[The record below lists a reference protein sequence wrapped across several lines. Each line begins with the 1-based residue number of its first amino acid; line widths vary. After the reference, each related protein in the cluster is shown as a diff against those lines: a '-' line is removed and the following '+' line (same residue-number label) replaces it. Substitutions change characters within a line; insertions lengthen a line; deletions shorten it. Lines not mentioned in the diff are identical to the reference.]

1 MDVTQLRNV
10 GLAGQ
15 GGGGKTSLG
24 EAMLYCMGATTR
36 LGSVDD
42 ETSSFD
48 FEPEEQRRRLSLS
61 SAFHHGVW
69 NKMAISIVDTPGYA
83 NFLADG
89 LNSLRA
95 CDSLVFVVE
104 AAAGALKVE
113 AEKIWARAE
122 ELALPRVAFVS
133 KLDRERADFE
143 AAVADL
149 RQVLHAKAIPVQ
161 IPLGSAESFRGV
173 IDLIKMRAVVSDA
186 DGKPREE
193 DVPAEL
199 IESAKAAHEALV
211 EAVAESNDELLEKY
225 LESGDLSGEEVA
237 AALRDGVRRCVI
249 VPVLCGSG
257 ARNIGV
263 PALLEFIADE
273 LPAPCDRPPARG
285 IDPKTGEDA
294 ERAPSPAEPFS
305 AFVFKTIADPFSGKL
320 TVFRV
325 LSGELASD
333 SQVLNSSKDSKER
346 IGHLLRLE
354 GKKQQQ
360 VDKLTTGEIGA
371 VAKLKDTD
379 AGETLCD
386 EKHPIYYPGLIPVSS
401 AISFAVEPKS
411 KADEDKASQG
421 LHKLVDEDPT
431 LRMERDPQ
439 TKEIILSGVGQL
451 HIEVTVERLKRK
463 FGVDVEL
470 KEPKVPYKEAIKGR
484 AKAQGRLKKQSG
496 GRGQFGD
503 CWLEVEP
510 LPRGGGFEFVD
521 KIVGGVVPRQY
532 IPAVEKGVREA
543 MKEGGL
549 AGYEIV
555 DVRVILYDGSYHTV
569 DSSEMAFKIA
579 ASMGFKTAVANAK
592 PILLEPMVTLHV
604 AVPDECIGDVIG
616 DLNSRRGK
624 VLGVDPKSGSQVV
637 RALTPMAEVLRY
649 APDLRSLTSGR
660 GSFEMEFSG
669 YEEVPPHIAEK
680 IKAEAAAARAAAS

>member
-1 MDVTQLRNV
+1 MDVNQLRNV
-10 GLAGQ
+10 GLVGQ
-15 GGGGKTSLG
+15 GGSGKTSLG
-24 EAMLYCMGATTR
+24 EAMLFSMGATTR

-42 ETSSFD
+42 ETSNFD
-48 FEPEEQRRRLSLS
+48 FEPEEHRRRISLS
-61 SAFHHGVW
+61 TAFHHGSW
-69 NKMAISIVDTPGYA
+69 DKTAISIVDAPGYA

-89 LNSLRA
+89 LNSMRA

-113 AEKIWARAE
+113 AEKVWARAE
-122 ELALPRVAFVS
+122 ELRLPRVAFVT
-133 KLDRERADFE
+133 KLDRERADFD

-149 RQVLHAKAIPVQ
+149 RQVLQAKAVAVQ
-161 IPLGSAESFRGV
+161 IPLGSAENFRGV
-173 IDLIKMRAVVSDA
+173 VDLIKMRALISDGEGQA
-186 DGKPREE
+186 REE
-193 DVPAEL
+193 DVPADMVDA
-199 IESAKAAHEALV
+199 AKAAHEALV
-211 EAVAESNDELLEKY
+211 EAVAESDDELLEKY

-257 ARNIGV
+257 SKNIGV
-263 PALLEFIADE
+263 AALLDFIAE
-273 LPAPCDRPPARG
+273 EMPAPSDRPPAKG
-285 IDPKTGEDA
+285 TDAKTGEDA
-294 ERAPSPAEPFS
+294 ERAPSPTEPFS
-305 AFVFKTIADPFSGKL
+305 AYVFKSIADPFSGKL

-325 LSGELASD
+325 LSGELHSD
-333 SQVLNSSKDSKER
+333 SQVLNASKDGKER
-346 IGHLLRLE
+346 VGHLLRLE
-354 GKKQQQ
+354 GKKQAQ
-360 VDKLTTGEIGA
+360 VEKLTTGEIGA

-379 AGETLCD
+379 AGDTLCD

-411 KADEDKASQG
+411 KGDEDKASQG

-463 FGVDVEL
+463 FGVEVEL

-503 CWLEVEP
+503 CWLEIEP

-543 MKEGGL
+543 MKEGVL
-549 AGYEIV
+549 AGYEMV
-555 DVRVILYDGSYHTV
+555 DVRVTLYDGSYHSV

-579 ASMGFKTAVANAK
+579 ASMGFKTAVSNAK
-592 PILLEPMVTLHV
+592 PILLEPMVTLNV
-604 AVPDECIGDVIG
+604 STPDECMGDVIG

-624 VLGVDPKSGSQVV
+624 VLGVDPKGGSQVV
-637 RALTPMAEVLRY
+637 RALAPMSEVLRY
-649 APDLRSLTSGR
+649 APDLRSMTSGR

-680 IKAEAAAARAAAS
+680 VIAEAAAAKQAAG

>member
-10 GLAGQ
+10 GLVGQ

-48 FEPEEQRRRLSLS
+48 FEPEEQRRRISLS

-320 TVFRV
+320 TVFRI